1 MVKANNGGGGFRKYL
16 GLTFLIGFGF
26 FTMGLMDPLYDTY
39 VPIFLRRFL
48 SSNAAVG
55 GIMTL
60 DNILQLFLIP
70 VISVWSDRTR
80 TRLGR
85 RMPFILAELPLAA
98 LLFSLIPPMA
108 SRSLPALVG
117 IVFCFN
123 IFKTS
128 VRGPVV
134 ALMPDTIPGD
144 YRSEANGVI
153 NMMGGIGLIVST
165 LVLARL
171 TGVPSPLG
179 AFFAGDLPWA
189 LPFNIASL
197 CIIAAALVLLVFVRE
212 KLPEK
217 NAGSEEKVPVLRS
230 IRRIFSGETPDGVP
244 VLAGEAGK
252 TGGKPRKDTSVA
264 RILLSIFFWFTAYE
278 GAKPFLGLFLVETMG
293 VSGENAA
300 LAQGVAGISSV
311 IMAVPCG
318 CLAHRLGRRRFIR
331 VSLVCLAVILAL
343 IPACGFL
350 GLRAG
355 LGPSAALGIF
365 LTLMFLYGAV
375 WIGVTVNSFP
385 MLWQIA
391 DFGNMGIYT
400 GLYYTFSQGA
410 AILAPPVT
418 GLIIDLAGFRG
429 IFIFGSLC
437 MLAAWFTMGGVRA
450 GEPKT

>member
-1 MVKANNGGGGFRKYL
+1 M

-85 RMPFILAELPLAA
+85 RMPFILVELPLAA

-108 SRSLPALVG
+108 SWSLGALLG

-165 LVLARL
+165 LLLARL
-171 TGVPSPLG
+171 IGVPSPLG
-179 AFFAGDLPWA
+179 AFFAGA

-197 CIIAAALVLLVFVRE
+197 CIIAAVLVLLAFVRE
-212 KLPEK
+212 KLPET
-217 NAGSEEKVPVLRS
+217 AGESGEKVPVLRS
-230 IRRIFSGETPDGVP
+230 IRQIFSGQSR
-244 VLAGEAGK
+244 
-252 TGGKPRKDTSVA
+252 GGGADARKDTSVA

-293 VSGENAA
+293 VSEGNAA

-318 CLAHRLGRRRFIR
+318 YLAHRLGRRRFIR
-331 VSLVCLAVILAL
+331 ISLVCLAAILAL
-343 IPACGFL
+343 IPICGFL
-350 GLRAG
+350 GVRAG

-365 LTLMFLYGAV
+365 LALMFLYGAV

-391 DFGNMGIYT
+391 SFGNMGIYT

-418 GLIIDLAGFRG
+418 GLIIDLSGFWG

-450 GEPKT
+450 GEPQK

>member
-1 MVKANNGGGGFRKYL
+1 MAKPTSRRKDKSGDRGFQQYL

-60 DNILQLFLIP
+60 DNILQLLLIP

-85 RMPFILAELPLAA
+85 RLPFILVELPLAA

-108 SRSLPALVG
+108 SRSLPALLG

-165 LVLARL
+165 LILARL
-171 TGVPSPLG
+171 IELPSPLG
-179 AFFAGDLPWA
+179 AFFAGA

-197 CIIAAALVLLVFVRE
+197 CILAAVLVLLAFVRE

-217 NAGSEEKVPVLRS
+217 AAVQEEKVPVLHS
-230 IRRIFSGETPDGVP
+230 IRQIFGKDGRD
-244 VLAGEAGK
+244 G
-252 TGGKPRKDTSVA
+252 TSVA

-278 GAKPFLGLFLVETMG
+278 GVKPFLGLFLVESMG
-293 VSGENAA
+293 VSEGNAA

-311 IMAVPCG
+311 IMAIPCG
-318 CLAHRLGRRRFIR
+318 YLAHRLGRRRFIR
-331 VSLVCLAVILAL
+331 TSL
-343 IPACGFL
+343 L
-350 GLRAG
+350 GL
-355 LGPSAALGIF
+355 
-365 LTLMFLYGAV
+365 
-375 WIGVTVNSFP
+375 
-385 MLWQIA
+385 
-391 DFGNMGIYT
+391 
-400 GLYYTFSQGA
+400 
-410 AILAPPVT
+410 
-418 GLIIDLAGFRG
+418 
-429 IFIFGSLC
+429 
-437 MLAAWFTMGGVRA
+437 
-450 GEPKT
+450 

>member
-1 MVKANNGGGGFRKYL
+1 MGKGQIERGGFRKYM

-39 VPIFLRRFL
+39 VPIYLRRFL

-85 RMPFILAELPLAA
+85 RMPFILVELPLAA
-98 LLFSLIPPMA
+98 LFFSLIPPGA
-108 SRSLPALVG
+108 SWSLFALLG
-117 IVFCFN
+117 ILFCFN
-123 IFKTS
+123 LFKTS

-171 TGVPSPLG
+171 IDSPSPLG
-179 AFFAGDLPWA
+179 EFFAGA

-197 CIIAAALVLLVFVRE
+197 CIIAAVLVLLFFVRE
-212 KLPEK
+212 KLPEGDEK
-217 NAGSEEKVPVLRS
+217 AEERIPVFRS
-230 IRRIFSGETPDGVP
+230 IRQIFSGGAPSAEGGGRENGGTGV
-244 VLAGEAGK
+244 
-252 TGGKPRKDTSVA
+252 KDTSVA

-278 GAKPFLGLFLVETMG
+278 GAKPFLGLFLVESMG
-293 VSGENAA
+293 VSEGNAA

-318 CLAHRLGRRRFIR
+318 YFAHRMGRKRFIR
-331 VSLVCLAVILAL
+331 LSLVFLTVILAL
-343 IPACGFL
+343 IPVCGFL
-350 GLRAG
+350 GNRAG

-365 LTLMFLYGAV
+365 LVLMFLYGAV

-391 DFGNMGIYT
+391 SFGNMGIYT
-400 GLYYTFSQGA
+400 GMYYTFSQGA
-410 AILAPPVT
+410 AILAPPIT
-418 GLIIDLAGFRG
+418 GLIIDLAGFWG

-437 MLAAWFTMGGVRA
+437 MLAAWFTMGGVKA
-450 GEPKT
+450 GEPQN

>member
-1 MVKANNGGGGFRKYL
+1 M

-39 VPIFLRRFL
+39 VPIFLRRFI

-60 DNILQLFLIP
+60 DNILQLLLIP

-85 RMPFILAELPLAA
+85 RMPFILVELPLAA

-108 SRSLPALVG
+108 SWSLPALVG
-117 IVFCFN
+117 IIFCFN

-165 LVLARL
+165 LLLARL
-171 TGVPSPLG
+171 IDVPSPLG
-179 AFFAGDLPWA
+179 AFFAGA

-197 CIIAAALVLLVFVRE
+197 CIIAAVLVLLAFVRE

-217 NAGSEEKVPVLRS
+217 TEEREEKVPVLRS
-230 IRRIFSGETPDGVP
+230 IRRIFSGEAPEGSP
-244 VLAGEAGK
+244 EGGETGGK
-252 TGGKPRKDTSVA
+252 TGKDASVA

-278 GAKPFLGLFLVETMG
+278 GAKPFLGLFLMETMG
-293 VSGENAA
+293 VSEGNAA

-318 CLAHRLGRRRFIR
+318 YLAHRLGRRRFIR
-331 VSLVCLAVILAL
+331 ISLVFLAAILAL
-343 IPACGFL
+343 IPIAGFL
-350 GLRAG
+350 GARAA

-365 LTLMFLYGAV
+365 LVLMFLYGAV

-418 GLIIDLAGFRG
+418 GLIIDVAGFWG
-429 IFIFGSLC
+429 IFIFGSFC
-437 MLAAWFTMGGVRA
+437 MLAACVTMGGVRA
-450 GEPKT
+450 GEPQK

>member
-1 MVKANNGGGGFRKYL
+1 
-16 GLTFLIGFGF
+16 
-26 FTMGLMDPLYDTY
+26 MDPLYDTY
-39 VPIFLRRFL
+39 IPIFLRRFL

-60 DNILQLFLIP
+60 DNVLQLFLIP

-85 RMPFILAELPLAA
+85 RMPFILVELPLAA
-98 LLFSLIPPMA
+98 ILFSLIPPMT
-108 SRSLPALVG
+108 SWSLPALVG
-117 IVFCFN
+117 IIFCFN
-123 IFKTS
+123 MFKTS

-171 TGVPSPLG
+171 IGVPSPLG
-179 AFFAGDLPWA
+179 AFFAGA

-197 CIIAAALVLLVFVRE
+197 CIIAAVLVLLVFVRE
-212 KLPEK
+212 RLPEK
-217 NAGSEEKVPVLRS
+217 GVEAGERVPVLGAV
-230 IRRIFSGETPDGVP
+230 RRIFSE
-244 VLAGEAGK
+244 GK
-252 TGGKPRKDTSVA
+252 ARKDASVV

-278 GAKPFLGLFLVETMG
+278 GVKPFLGLFLVGTMG
-293 VSGENAA
+293 VPEGDAA
-300 LAQGVAGISSV
+300 LAQGMAGISSV

-318 CLAHRLGRRRFIR
+318 YLAHRLGRRRFIR
-331 VSLVCLAVILAL
+331 LSLGCLACILAL
-343 IPACGFL
+343 IPVCGFL
-350 GLRAG
+350 GARAG

-365 LTLMFLYGAV
+365 LALMFLYGAV

-391 DFGNMGIYT
+391 NFGNMGVYT

-410 AILAPPVT
+410 AVLAPPAA
-418 GLIIDLAGFRG
+418 GLIIDLTGFPG

-450 GEPKT
+450 GEPQK

>member
-1 MVKANNGGGGFRKYL
+1 MGKSGTGDGGFRKYM

-85 RMPFILAELPLAA
+85 RMPFILVELPLAA
-98 LLFSLIPPMA
+98 LFFSLIPPMA
-108 SRSLPALVG
+108 SWSLAALLG

-165 LVLARL
+165 LLLARL
-171 TGVPSPLG
+171 IDAPSPLG
-179 AFFAGDLPWA
+179 NFFTGA

-197 CIIAAALVLLVFVRE
+197 CIIAAVLVLLAFVRE

-217 NAGSEEKVPVLRS
+217 VEESEKPAPVLRS
-230 IRRIFSGETPDGVP
+230 IRQIFSGDS
-244 VLAGEAGK
+244 
-252 TGGKPRKDTSVA
+252 SVA

-293 VSGENAA
+293 VSGGNAA

-318 CLAHRLGRRRFIR
+318 YLAHRLGRRRFIR
-331 VSLVCLAVILAL
+331 ISLVCLAAILAL
-343 IPACGFL
+343 IPICGFL
-350 GLRAG
+350 GARAG

-365 LTLMFLYGAV
+365 LALMFLYGAV

-391 DFGNMGIYT
+391 SFGNMGIYT

-418 GLIIDLAGFRG
+418 GLIIDLAGFWG

-437 MLAAWFTMGGVRA
+437 MLAAWFTMSGVRA
-450 GEPKT
+450 GEPQK